1 MVAWRARDHGRVIAR
16 LAPVRAGLRRVGGS
30 HAQRDLFVLL
40 LLDSAVATGNRALA
54 DAVRAERSVLRPRAA
69 LPPRLRAAT

>member
-1 MVAWRARDHGRVIAR
+1 
-16 LAPVRAGLRRVGGS
+16 VRAELRRVGGS

-54 DAVRAERSVLRPRAA
+54 DAVRAERSALRPGAG
-69 LPPRLRAAT
+69 LPPRLRANA